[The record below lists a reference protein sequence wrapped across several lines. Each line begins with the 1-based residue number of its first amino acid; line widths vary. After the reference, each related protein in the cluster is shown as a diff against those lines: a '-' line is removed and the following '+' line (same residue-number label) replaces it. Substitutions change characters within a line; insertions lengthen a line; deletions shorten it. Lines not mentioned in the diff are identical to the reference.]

1 MKYSHSS
8 QHRKTCAHDP
18 DYRAQLGYRLRAARC
33 TLGWSIAEAAKYF
46 QVTERTWHN
55 WESGAHRIP
64 FAVYKLCRVL
74 ARIEL
79 PGDSWA
85 GWSFQGG
92 ALVTPEGRHIEAKD
106 GAWWS
111 LLVRN
116 ARSFVTAYNEATR
129 LRLLVAQLQAGTGR
143 DAAGSSTGCASA
155 PESGAAAG
163 LVSYKT
169 NLKTDALQPLKP
181 PIMTSDRRQDDV
193 IMPSWPILYDYPTP
207 STPLHVPKPTT
218 LESALTPSFVSP
230 WTSTCGLQWSS
241 PTRQADPA
249 SCVKPPPLRIPLKL
263 TTRENPLPQ
272 MGEASP
278 SPVPKSKPSTSKKK
292 PNVNAYSVTSAMP
305 AQAAKS
311 AQQASASRGQA

>member
-8 QHRKTCAHDP
+8 KHRKSCAHDP

-33 TLGWSIAEAAKYF
+33 TLGWSIADAAKYF

-79 PGDSWA
+79 PGDAWA

-92 ALVTPEGRHIEAKD
+92 ALITPEGRQIEPKD

-116 ARSFVTAYNEATR
+116 ARSFITAYNEATR
-129 LRLLVAQLQAGTGR
+129 LRLLLAQIQAGDGKS
-143 DAAGSSTGCASA
+143 AEGGSTGCESA
-155 PESGAAAG
+155 PESAAGAG
-163 LVSYKT
+163 LVTYKT
-169 NLKTDALQPLKP
+169 MQKTLSTE
-181 PIMTSDRRQDDV
+181 PINRHQDDV

-207 STPLHVPKPTT
+207 STPLHAPKPTT
-218 LESALTPSFVSP
+218 SESALTPSFVSP
-230 WTSTCGLQWSS
+230 WTPTCGLQWSS
-241 PTRQADPA
+241 QPRPMPGPHRLSAHLPDLANHVT
-249 SCVKPPPLRIPLKL
+249 
-263 TTRENPLPQ
+263 PLPNLPPS
-272 MGEASP
+272 SP
-278 SPVPKSKPSTSKKK
+278 APKSKPTTNGKK
-292 PNVNAYSVTSAMP
+292 PSSSASRDKNDVSAMS
-305 AQAAKS
+305 AQAAKP
-311 AQQASASRGQA
+311 AKLASATRGQA

>member
-8 QHRKTCAHDP
+8 KHRKSCAHDP

-33 TLGWSIAEAAKYF
+33 TLGWSIADAAKYF

-79 PGDSWA
+79 PGDAWA

-92 ALVTPEGRHIEAKD
+92 TLITPEGRQIEPKD

-129 LRLLVAQLQAGTGR
+129 LRLLLAQIQTDTLSSAEGLAGGPACGGEAS
-143 DAAGSSTGCASA
+143 AAG
-155 PESGAAAG
+155 AG
-163 LVSYKT
+163 LVPYKT
-169 NLKTDALQPLKP
+169 THKTS
-181 PIMTSDRRQDDV
+181 PIEPENRHQDDV

-207 STPLHVPKPTT
+207 STPLHEPKPIT

-230 WTSTCGLQWSS
+230 WTPTCGLQWSQPRPQAGPHRLAPYHLKQENQS
-241 PTRQADPA
+241 HVIRVNPITR
-249 SCVKPPPLRIPLKL
+249 
-263 TTRENPLPQ
+263 
-272 MGEASP
+272 MGEP
-278 SPVPKSKPSTSKKK
+278 SPPEPKSKPHTNGTK
-292 PNVNAYSVTSAMP
+292 PNENAYLGASAMP
-305 AQAAKS
+305 AQAAKP
-311 AQQASASRGQA
+311 AQLASVARGQA